1 MTRFPPRK
9 DDPTLARPR
18 TRIDPETVCTR
29 VVARLIKELS
39 CVDIAPD
46 SPVWRDLMHGNEI
59 VGELRVYRGRGRVQK
74 VVSSRFALGNPSMD
88 SHSVVV
94 FTQPD
99 CPVPHFGLDSVRL
112 DTRVHLYVDLLPKR
126 DLGVSLP
133 YLDRC
138 YVPLSD
144 MRRELEQDA
153 RFTPSVAPLRHRALL
168 SPWHALY
175 TLDPADLAAAEE
187 YVDAYLSHWASLL
200 RSKEPELDSSPELVA
215 RDVAYRKTL
224 YSRDV
229 DPAWGMLDRVIGH
242 STVDDILA
250 ALSTI

>member
-9 DDPTLARPR
+9 L
-18 TRIDPETVCTR
+18 DPETVCTR
-29 VVARLIKELS
+29 VVARLIGELR

-46 SPVWRDLMHGNEI
+46 SPAWRDLMHGSDI

-74 VVSSRFALGNPSMD
+74 VVSSRFSLGTPAMD
-88 SHSVVV
+88 SHSVVI

-99 CPVPHFGLDSVRL
+99 CPVPHFGLDSVQL

-126 DLGVSLP
+126 DLGVSLD
-133 YLDRC
+133 YLDAC

-144 MRRELEQDA
+144 VRRELEQDA

-175 TLDPADLAAAEE
+175 TLDPSDLGAAEF
-187 YVDAYLSHWASLL
+187 YVERYLNHWASLL
-200 RSKEPELDSSPELVA
+200 SSNDPALASSPAVA
-215 RDVAYRKTL
+215 ERDRTYRQTL

-229 DPAWGMLDRVIGH
+229 DPAWGMLDRVIGA
-242 STVDDILA
+242 STVDEILA

>member
-9 DDPTLARPR
+9 L
-18 TRIDPETVCTR
+18 DPESVCTR
-29 VVARLIKELS
+29 VVARLINELS

-46 SPVWRDLMHGNEI
+46 SPAWRDLMHGSEI

-74 VVSSRFALGNPSMD
+74 VVSSRFALGTPAMD

-99 CPVPHFGLDSVRL
+99 CPVPHFGLDSVQL
-112 DTRVHLYVDLLPKR
+112 DTRVHLYVDLLPKC
-126 DLGVSLP
+126 DLGVSQA

-138 YVPLSD
+138 YVPLSEV
-144 MRRELEQDA
+144 RRDLEQDA

-175 TLDPADLAAAEE
+175 TLDPGDLGAAEA
-187 YVDAYLSHWASLL
+187 YVERYLTHWASLV
-200 RSKEPELDSSPELVA
+200 RSDVPELASSPEVA
-215 RDVAYRKTL
+215 VRDAQYRKAL

-229 DPAWGMLDRVIGH
+229 DPAWSMLDRVIGT
-242 STVDDILA
+242 SSVDEILA

>member
-1 MTRFPPRK
+1 MLRSVQGRCVTRFPPRK
-9 DDPTLARPR
+9 L
-18 TRIDPETVCTR
+18 DPETVCTR
-29 VVARLIKELS
+29 VMARLIEQLA

-46 SPVWRDLMHGNEI
+46 SPAWRDLMHGTDI

-74 VVSSRFALGNPSMD
+74 VVSSRFALGTPSMD
-88 SHSVVV
+88 SHSLVV

-99 CPVPHFGLDSVRL
+99 SPVPHFGLDSVRL

-133 YLDRC
+133 YVDLC

-144 MRRELEQDA
+144 ARRELEQDQ

-175 TLDPADLAAAEE
+175 TLDPNDLNAAEE
-187 YVDAYLSHWASLL
+187 YVDRYLTHWSNLL
-200 RSKEPELDSSPELVA
+200 RSDDPVLAPSPAVA
-215 RDVAYRKTL
+215 ERDAAYRATL

-229 DPAWGMLDRVIGH
+229 DPAWGMLDRVISR
-242 STVDDILA
+242 STVDEILA

>member
-1 MTRFPPRK
+1 MLRSVQGRCVTRFPPRK
-9 DDPTLARPR
+9 L
-18 TRIDPETVCTR
+18 DPETVCTR
-29 VVARLIKELS
+29 VVARLINELA

-46 SPVWRDLMHGNEI
+46 SPAWSDLMHESEI

-74 VVSSRFALGNPSMD
+74 VVSSRFALSDPAMD

-99 CPVPHFGLDSVRL
+99 CPVPHFGLDSVQL
-112 DTRVHLYVDLLPKR
+112 DSRVHLYVDLLPKR
-126 DLGVSLP
+126 DLGVSLD

-144 MRRELEQDA
+144 TRRELEQDA
-153 RFTPSVAPLRHRALL
+153 RFTPSVAPLRQRALL

-175 TLDPADLAAAEE
+175 TLDPSDLGAAET
-187 YVDAYLSHWASLL
+187 YVERYLTQWASLL
-200 RSKEPELDSSPELVA
+200 RSDDAALASSP
-215 RDVAYRKTL
+215 DVAERDRLYRQTL
-224 YSRDV
+224 YSREV
-229 DPAWGMLDRVIGH
+229 DPAWGMLDRVIGR

-250 ALSTI
+250 ALSVI